1 MNPTKEEIEEAL
13 AHFAHNNIR
22 LLDMDWSMAQTLAAA
37 YREAIKRAECAEI
50 QSNTYAGRLVAEG
63 YDDVIWFSHPL

>member
-13 AHFAHNNIR
+13 RRA
-22 LLDMDWSMAQTLAAA
+22 DGDCMAVGETRIDRQILAAA

>member
-13 AHFAHNNIR
+13 AHFAPNNIR

-37 YREAIKRAECAEI
+37 YREAIKERDEARDIARAFQKREWGM
-50 QSNTYAGRLVAEG
+50 N
-63 YDDVIWFSHPL
+63 D